1 MNRFATLA
9 IALSLAMA
17 VAAPVFPQSLPNLA
31 LANLNYTVRKRT
43 VNPQGELKEKIDQN
57 DREIAEARRI
67 GRMGDVRR
75 LIAKG
80 QALLAGT
87 AWTDEL
93 DFANSITLRTERVFV
108 DTQKPYAIRLE
119 QIYSSTLAVDH
130 NLTAHASLLKPRA
143 GGRGGNGGAGG
154 GGGGRGSRGDVGAA
168 PPEVAKDFGTFE
180 DVSRDL
186 RESPYLMELDLA
198 SVADGAYQIRVEVM
212 DGEKTLGA
220 TTLRIV
226 AVKGLDD
233 SLARIESAAAS
244 APESVRA
251 DALYPADFVRNVN
264 RGRVDAGAFDVTK
277 EIANVEDMLASAK
290 SGKDPFA
297 GRTGDFKRHYMLKAA
312 GEIMPYR
319 LYIPPAYDGTKAY
332 PMVLALHGLGGTEDG
347 MFGPN
352 YKVIPEAEKRGYI
365 IASPLGYRIDGGY
378 GRAATKAGA
387 LSEADVMEV
396 LARVRHDYK
405 IDDNRIYLLGHSMGG
420 FGTWVLGPKY
430 PSIWAAMAPISGGG
444 QPASLEKIRDIP
456 EIVVHGDADNVVPVG
471 SSRTMVDAAK
481 KLGIEVKYIEVPGG
495 THGDVAA
502 PNMSAIFDFFD
513 AHRKGKAASG
523 GGQ

>member
-1 MNRFATLA
+1 MKRLVVIATALA
-9 IALSLAMA
+9 F
-17 VAAPVFPQSLPNLA
+17 VAPAFPQSLPNLA
-31 LANLNYTVRKRT
+31 LANLGYTVRKRT

-57 DREIAEARRI
+57 DREMAEARRV

-75 LIAKG
+75 LLAKG
-80 QALLAGT
+80 QTLLAGN

-108 DTQKPYAIRLE
+108 DTQKPFAVRIE
-119 QIYSSTLAVDH
+119 QIYSSSLAVDH

-143 GGRGGNGGAGG
+143 GGRGGAGGAGG
-154 GGGGRGSRGDVGAA
+154 GAGRGANQA
-168 PPEVAKDFGTFE
+168 PPEVIKDFGAFE

-198 SVADGAYQIRVEVM
+198 SVADGTYQVRVEVK
-212 DGEKTLGA
+212 DGEKTLG
-220 TTLRIV
+220 TTMLRIN
-226 AVKGLDD
+226 AVKGIDEA
-233 SLARIESAAAS
+233 LARIEKEAAAL
-244 APESVRA
+244 PEAFRA
-251 DALYPADFVRNVN
+251 DALYAADYVRNVN
-264 RGRVDAGAFDVTK
+264 RGRIDAGALDVNK
-277 EIANVEDMLASAK
+277 EIANINDLLASAK

-297 GRTGDFKRHYMLKAA
+297 GRTGDFKRHYLLKEA

-332 PMVLALHGLGGTEDG
+332 PMVLALHGLGGNEDG

-352 YKVIPEAEKRGYI
+352 YRALPEAEKRGYI
-365 IASPLGYRIDGGY
+365 LVSPLGYRIDGGY
-378 GRAATKAGA
+378 GRANTKAGQ
-387 LSEADVMEV
+387 LSEADVMQV

-405 IDDNRIYLLGHSMGG
+405 IDDNRIYLMGHSMGG

-430 PSIWAAMAPISGGG
+430 PTIWAAMAPISGGG
-444 QPASLEKIRDIP
+444 QPASLEKVRDIP
-456 EIVVHGDADNVVPVG
+456 EIVVHGDADNTVPVG
-471 SSRTMVDAAK
+471 SSRMMVEAAK
-481 KLGIEVKYIEVPGG
+481 KLGIEIKYIEVPGG

-502 PNMSAIFDFFD
+502 PNMGAIFDFFD
-513 AHRKGKAASG
+513 AHTKGSKAATG

>member
-1 MNRFATLA
+1 MKHRAP
-9 IALSLAMA
+9 IALGLSLAMWAA
-17 VAAPVFPQSLPNLA
+17 VPAFPQSLPNLA

-43 VNPQGELKEKIDQN
+43 VNPQGELKQKIDGN
-57 DREIAEARRI
+57 DREMAEARRV

-75 LIAKG
+75 LLAKG
-80 QALLAGT
+80 QVLLAGN

-93 DFANSITLRTERVFV
+93 DFASSITLRTERVFV

-130 NLTAHASLLKPRA
+130 NLTAHASLVKPRA
-143 GGRGGNGGAGG
+143 GGRGGA
-154 GGGGRGSRGDVGAA
+154 GGGGRGAAAA
-168 PPEVAKDFGTFE
+168 PPEVAKDFGSFD
-180 DVSRDL
+180 DVNRDL

-198 SVADGAYQIRVEVM
+198 SIADGTYQVRVEVS
-212 DGEKTLGA
+212 DGAKALGSA
-220 TTLRIV
+220 TLRII
-226 AVKGLDD
+226 AVKGIDD
-233 SLARIESAAAS
+233 SLARIEREAAS
-244 APESVRA
+244 APESIRA

-277 EIANVEDMLASAK
+277 EIANVEDMLASAAVLK
-290 SGKDPFA
+290 ASGKDPFA
-297 GRTGDFKRHYMLKAA
+297 GRTGDFKRHYLLKAA

-352 YKVIPEAEKRGYI
+352 YRALPEAEKRGYI
-365 IASPLGYRIDGGY
+365 LVSPLGYRIDGGY
-378 GRAATKAGA
+378 GRAATKAGM

-396 LARVRHDYK
+396 LARVRRDYK

-430 PSIWAAMAPISGGG
+430 PTIWAAMAPISGGG

-471 SSRTMVDAAK
+471 SSRTMVEAAK

-513 AHRKGKAASG
+513 AHRKAKASPTG

>member
-1 MNRFATLA
+1 MKRL
-9 IALSLAMA
+9 A
-17 VAAPVFPQSLPNLA
+17 VAAFALALAAPAFPQSLPNLA
-31 LANLNYTVRKRT
+31 LANLSYTIRKRT

-57 DREIAEARRI
+57 DREMAEARRV

-75 LIAKG
+75 LLAKG
-80 QALLAGT
+80 QTLLGGNP
-87 AWTDEL
+87 WTDEL
-93 DFANSITLRTERVFV
+93 DFANSITLRTERMFV
-108 DTQKPYAIRLE
+108 DTQKPFAIRLE

-130 NLTAHASLLKPRA
+130 NLTAHASLVKPRA
-143 GGRGGNGGAGG
+143 GGRGGAGGGAGG
-154 GGGGRGSRGDVGAA
+154 GRGAA
-168 PPEVAKDFGTFE
+168 ATPPEVAKDFGSFE

-198 SVADGAYQIRVEVM
+198 SVADGTYQIRVEVM
-212 DGEKTLGA
+212 DGTKTLGS
-220 TTLRIV
+220 TTLRII
-226 AVKGLDD
+226 AVKGIDE

-244 APESVRA
+244 APESIRA

-264 RGRVDAGAFDVTK
+264 RGRIDAGAFDVAK

-290 SGKDPFA
+290 AGKDPFA
-297 GRTGDFKRHYMLKAA
+297 GRTGDFKRHYLLKDA

-332 PMVLALHGLGGTEDG
+332 PMVLALHGLGGTEDS
-347 MFGPN
+347 MFGQAYRVP
-352 YKVIPEAEKRGYI
+352 VEAEKRGYI
-365 IASPLGYRIDGGY
+365 VASPLGYRIDGGY

-396 LARVRHDYK
+396 LARVRRDYK
-405 IDDNRIYLLGHSMGG
+405 IDDSRIYLLGHSMGG

-430 PSIWAAMAPISGGG
+430 PTIWAAMAPISGGG

-456 EIVVHGDADNVVPVG
+456 EIVVHGNADNTVPVG
-471 SSRTMVDAAK
+471 SSRMMVEAAK

-513 AHRKGKAASG
+513 AHRKGKPAT

>member
-1 MNRFATLA
+1 MKRFATLA
-9 IALSLAMA
+9 IAVPLALSLAVPA
-17 VAAPVFPQSLPNLA
+17 FPQSLPNLA

-57 DREIAEARRI
+57 DREMAEARRL

-75 LIAKG
+75 LLAKG

-108 DTQKPYAIRLE
+108 DTQKPYAVRIE
-119 QIYSSTLAVDH
+119 QIYSSMLAVDH

-143 GGRGGNGGAGG
+143 GGRGGNGGGG
-154 GGGGRGSRGDVGAA
+154 GGGGRGAAA
-168 PPEVAKDFGTFE
+168 PPEVVKDFGSFE
-180 DVSRDL
+180 NVSRDL

-198 SVADGAYQIRVEVM
+198 SVADGTYQVRVEVM
-212 DGEKTLGA
+212 DGAKTLGS
-220 TTLRIV
+220 TTLRII

-233 SLARIESAAAS
+233 SLARIESEAAS
-244 APESVRA
+244 APESIRA

-264 RGRVDAGAFDVTK
+264 RGRVDAGAFDVAK
-277 EIANVEDMLASAK
+277 EIATVNDLLATVK
-290 SGKDPFA
+290 TGKDPFD
-297 GRTGDFKRHYMLKAA
+297 GRTGDFKRHYLLKAA

-332 PMVLALHGLGGTEDG
+332 PMVLALHGLGGTEDS
-347 MFGPN
+347 MFGQAYRVP
-352 YKVIPEAEKRGYI
+352 VEAEKRGYI
-365 IASPLGYRIDGGY
+365 IAAPLGYRIDGGY

-405 IDDNRIYLLGHSMGG
+405 IDDSRIYLLGHSMGG

-471 SSRTMVDAAK
+471 SSRTMVEAAK
-481 KLGIEVKYIEVPGG
+481 KLGIDVKYIEVPGG

-513 AHRKGKAASG
+513 AHRKGKTATG

>member
-1 MNRFATLA
+1 MKRLATIATGLPLVLA
-9 IALSLAMA
+9 L
-17 VAAPVFPQSLPNLA
+17 AAPAFPQSLPNLA

-43 VNPQGELKEKIDQN
+43 VNPQGELKQKIDEN
-57 DREIAEARRI
+57 DRALAEARQFGRI
-67 GRMGDVRR
+67 GDVRR
-75 LIAKG
+75 LLAKG
-80 QALLAGT
+80 QVLLAGN

-93 DFANSITLRTERVFV
+93 DFANSITLRTEHVFV
-108 DTQKPYAIRLE
+108 DTHRPYAIRLE

-143 GGRGGNGGAGG
+143 GGRGGNGG
-154 GGGGRGSRGDVGAA
+154 GGGRGAAAA
-168 PPEVAKDFGTFE
+168 PPEVAKDFGSFD
-180 DVSRDL
+180 DVGRDL

-198 SVADGAYQIRVEVM
+198 SVADGTYQVRVDVS
-212 DGEKTLGA
+212 DGEKALGS
-220 TTLRIV
+220 TTLRII

-233 SLARIESAAAS
+233 SLARIEKEAAS
-244 APESVRA
+244 APESIRA

-264 RGRVDAGAFDVTK
+264 RGRVDAGAFDVAK
-277 EIANVEDMLASAK
+277 EIANVDDLLASAK

-297 GRTGDFKRHYMLKAA
+297 GRTGDFKRHYLLKAA

-332 PMVLALHGLGGTEDG
+332 PMVLALHGLGGTEDS
-347 MFGPN
+347 MFGQAYRVP
-352 YKVIPEAEKRGYI
+352 VEAEKRGYI
-365 IASPLGYRIDGGY
+365 VASPLGYRIDGGY

-405 IDDNRIYLLGHSMGG
+405 IDDSRIYLLGHSMGG

-430 PSIWAAMAPISGGG
+430 PTIWAAMAPISGGG
-444 QPASLEKIRDIP
+444 QSASLEKIKDIP
-456 EIVVHGDADNVVPVG
+456 EVVVHGDADNVVPVG
-471 SSRTMVDAAK
+471 SSRTMVEAAK
-481 KLGIEVKYIEVPGG
+481 KLGIDVKYIEVPGG

-513 AHRKGKAASG
+513 AHRKGKSATG

>member
-1 MNRFATLA
+1 MNRFAKIT

-17 VAAPVFPQSLPNLA
+17 VAAPAFPQSLPNLA

-57 DREIAEARRI
+57 DRELAEARRV

-75 LIAKG
+75 LLAKG

-108 DTQKPYAIRLE
+108 DTQKPYAIRIE
-119 QIYSSTLAVDH
+119 QIYASTLAVDH

-143 GGRGGNGGAGG
+143 GGRGGNGAGG
-154 GGGGRGSRGDVGAA
+154 GGGGRGVAA
-168 PPEVAKDFGTFE
+168 ATPPEVAKDFGAFE

-186 RESPYLMELDLA
+186 RESPYLMELDLG
-198 SVADGAYQIRVEVM
+198 SVADGTYQIRVEVM
-212 DGEKTLGA
+212 DGAKTLGS
-220 TTLRIV
+220 TTLRII

-233 SLARIESAAAS
+233 SLAHIDKEAAA
-244 APESVRA
+244 APESIRA
-251 DALYPADFVRNVN
+251 DALYPGDFVRNVN

-312 GEIMPYR
+312 SEIMPYR

-332 PMVLALHGLGGTEDG
+332 PMVLALHGLGGTEDS
-347 MFGPN
+347 MFGQTYRVP
-352 YKVIPEAEKRGYI
+352 VEAEKRGYI
-365 IASPLGYRIDGGY
+365 VAAPLGYRIDGGY
-378 GRAATKAGA
+378 GRAATRAGA

-405 IDDNRIYLLGHSMGG
+405 VDDSRIYLLGHSMGG

-444 QPASLEKIRDIP
+444 QPASLEKIKDIP

-471 SSRTMVDAAK
+471 SSRTMVEAAK
-481 KLGIEVKYIEVPGG
+481 NLGIEVKYIEVPGG

-502 PNMSAIFDFFD
+502 PSMSAIFDFFD
-513 AHRKGKAASG
+513 AHRKGKRSPTG

>member
-1 MNRFATLA
+1 MNRFAKTA

-17 VAAPVFPQSLPNLA
+17 VAAPAFPQSLPNLA

-57 DREIAEARRI
+57 DREMAEARRV

-75 LIAKG
+75 LLAKG
-80 QALLAGT
+80 QVLLAGN

-108 DTQKPYAIRLE
+108 DTQKPYAVRIE

-130 NLTAHASLLKPRA
+130 SLTAHASLVKPRA
-143 GGRGGNGGAGG
+143 GGRGGNGG
-154 GGGGRGSRGDVGAA
+154 GRGAAAA
-168 PPEVAKDFGTFE
+168 PPEVAKDFGSFE

-198 SVADGAYQIRVEVM
+198 SVADGTYQVRVEVM
-212 DGEKTLGA
+212 DGAKALGS
-220 TTLRIV
+220 TTLRII

-233 SLARIESAAAS
+233 SLARIDKEAAA
-244 APESVRA
+244 APESIRA

-277 EIANVEDMLASAK
+277 EIATVNDLLASAK
-290 SGKDPFA
+290 TGKDPFA

-332 PMVLALHGLGGTEDG
+332 PMVLALHGLGGTEDS
-347 MFGPN
+347 MFGQAYRVP
-352 YKVIPEAEKRGYI
+352 VEAEKRGYI
-365 IASPLGYRIDGGY
+365 VASPLGYRIDGGY
-378 GRAATKAGA
+378 GRAATKAGT

-430 PSIWAAMAPISGGG
+430 PTIWAAMAPISGGG

-456 EIVVHGDADNVVPVG
+456 EIVVHGDADNVVPVS
-471 SSRTMVDAAK
+471 SSRTMVEAAK

-513 AHRKGKAASG
+513 AHRKGKAATG

>member
-1 MNRFATLA
+1 MNRFAKIA

-17 VAAPVFPQSLPNLA
+17 VAAPALPQSLPNLA

-57 DREIAEARRI
+57 DREMAEARRV

-75 LIAKG
+75 LLAKG

-93 DFANSITLRTERVFV
+93 DFASSITLRTERVFV

-143 GGRGGNGGAGG
+143 GGRGGNGG
-154 GGGGRGSRGDVGAA
+154 GGGGRGAA
-168 PPEVAKDFGTFE
+168 ATPPEVAKDFGSFE

-198 SVADGAYQIRVEVM
+198 SVADGIYQVRVEVM
-212 DGEKTLGA
+212 DEAKTLGS
-220 TTLRIV
+220 TTLRII

-244 APESVRA
+244 APESIRA

-264 RGRVDAGAFDVTK
+264 RGREDAGAFDVTK

-332 PMVLALHGLGGTEDG
+332 PMVLALHGLGGTEDS
-347 MFGPN
+347 MFGQAYRVP
-352 YKVIPEAEKRGYI
+352 VEAEKRGYI
-365 IASPLGYRIDGGY
+365 VAAPLGYRIDGGY

-405 IDDNRIYLLGHSMGG
+405 IDDSRIYLLGHSMGG

-430 PSIWAAMAPISGGG
+430 PTIWAAMAPISGGG

-471 SSRTMVDAAK
+471 SSRTMVEAAK

-502 PNMSAIFDFFD
+502 PSMSAIFDFFD
-513 AHRKGKAASG
+513 AHRKGKTSTG

>member
-1 MNRFATLA
+1 MKRLAVVPIAAA
-9 IALSLAMA
+9 IALAL
-17 VAAPVFPQSLPNLA
+17 AAPAFPQSLPNLA

-57 DREIAEARRI
+57 DRDMAEARRV

-75 LIAKG
+75 LLAKG
-80 QALLAGT
+80 QTLLAGN

-108 DTQKPYAIRLE
+108 DTQRPYAIRLE

-143 GGRGGNGGAGG
+143 GGRGGAG
-154 GGGGRGSRGDVGAA
+154 GGGGRGAA
-168 PPEVAKDFGTFE
+168 ATPPEVAKDFGSFD

-198 SVADGAYQIRVEVM
+198 SVADGTYQIRVEVM
-212 DGEKTLGA
+212 DGTKTLGS
-220 TTLRIV
+220 TTLRII
-226 AVKGLDD
+226 AVKGIDE

-244 APESVRA
+244 APESIRA

-264 RGRVDAGAFDVTK
+264 RGRVDVGAFDVTK
-277 EIANVEDMLASAK
+277 EIATANDLLATAK
-290 SGKDPFA
+290 TGKDPFA
-297 GRTGDFKRHYMLKAA
+297 GRTGDFKRHYLLKEA

-332 PMVLALHGLGGTEDG
+332 PMVLALHGLGGTEDS
-347 MFGPN
+347 MFGAN
-352 YKVIPEAEKRGYI
+352 YRALPEAEKRGYI
-365 IASPLGYRIDGGY
+365 LVSPLGYRIDGGY

-387 LSEADVMEV
+387 RSEADVMEV
-396 LARVRHDYK
+396 LARVRRDYK
-405 IDDNRIYLLGHSMGG
+405 IDDNRIYLMGHSMGG

-430 PSIWAAMAPISGGG
+430 PTIWTAMAPISGGG
-444 QPASLEKIRDIP
+444 NPEALKKILGIP
-456 EIVVHGDADNVVPVG
+456 EIVVHGDADNTVPVQ
-471 SSRTMVDAAK
+471 SSRTMVEAAK
-481 KLGIEVKYIEVPGG
+481 KLGIEINYIEVPGG
-495 THGDVAA
+495 SHTDVPG

-513 AHRKGKAASG
+513 AHRKGKPAT

>member
-1 MNRFATLA
+1 MKRFTTLA
-9 IALSLAMA
+9 IVLS
-17 VAAPVFPQSLPNLA
+17 VAAPAFPQSLPNLA

-57 DREIAEARRI
+57 DRDMAEARRV
-67 GRMGDVRR
+67 GRIGDVRR
-75 LIAKG
+75 LLAKG
-80 QALLAGT
+80 QVLLAGN

-93 DFANSITLRTERVFV
+93 DFASSITLRTERVFV
-108 DTQKPYAIRLE
+108 DTQKPYAVRIE
-119 QIYSSTLAVDH
+119 QIYASTLAVDH

-154 GGGGRGSRGDVGAA
+154 RGAA
-168 PPEVAKDFGTFE
+168 ATPPEVAKDFGTFE

-198 SVADGAYQIRVEVM
+198 SVTDGTYQVRVEVM
-212 DGEKTLGA
+212 DGTKTLGSTA
-220 TTLRIV
+220 LRII

-233 SLARIESAAAS
+233 SLARIESAAAD
-244 APESVRA
+244 APESIRA

-264 RGRVDAGAFDVTK
+264 RGRVDAGAFDVAK

-297 GRTGDFKRHYMLKAA
+297 GRTGDFKRHYTLKAA

-332 PMVLALHGLGGTEDG
+332 PMVLALHGLGGTEDS
-347 MFGPN
+347 MFGAN
-352 YKVIPEAEKRGYI
+352 YRALPEAEKRGYI
-365 IASPLGYRIDGGY
+365 LVSPLGYRIDGGY

-396 LARVRHDYK
+396 LARVRRDYK
-405 IDDNRIYLLGHSMGG
+405 IDDSRIYLMGHSMGG

-444 QPASLEKIRDIP
+444 NPESLKKILDIP
-456 EIVVHGDADNVVPVG
+456 EIVVHGDADNTVPVQ
-471 SSRTMVDAAK
+471 SSRTMVEAAK
-481 KLGIEVKYIEVPGG
+481 KLGIEIKYIEVPGG
-495 THGDVAA
+495 SHTDVPG
-502 PNMSAIFDFFD
+502 PNMGAIFDFFD
-513 AHRKGKAASG
+513 AHRKGKVSTG